1 METEQK
7 APPGAYR
14 NLAVATI
21 GFTLTFWAWDLIAPL
36 APGYKDGLGLSDI
49 QLAVLVAVPVLVGS
63 LGRVPAGALTD
74 RFGARVVFP
83 LVSALT
89 IVPVLLLIP
98 TRDSYGWTLLAAFLL
113 GLGGT
118 TFAIGVPLVNSW
130 FPPHR
135 RGFALGVF
143 GMGTGGVALSGYFTP
158 RIAAHG
164 QNLPF
169 LVVAG
174 ALALFAVAAA
184 LLITDRPGRPTATVP
199 LSTRL
204 RGAGRLRVTWELSAL
219 YAIGFGGVVA
229 FGVYLPTYLKTW
241 YELSPTDAGTKA
253 AGFALVTV
261 VLRPIGGRMSD
272 RFHPALVTAGAL
284 ACVALFAVVQ
294 AFDPPLYPLGT
305 AAMLIMAAG
314 LGAAGG
320 SVFAL
325 VSQVTPQA
333 QVGSVTGIVGAVGGL
348 GGFVPPLLMGAVY
361 SAKDSYSIGF
371 MLLSDLALAG
381 CVYAYARMRTLA
393 RTRAD
398 STPGLLAGTG
408 GRGAPPG

>member
-1 METEQK
+1 METQAET
-7 APPGAYR
+7 PPGAYR
-14 NLAVATI
+14 NLIVATV
-21 GFTLTFWAWDLIAPL
+21 GFALTFWAWDLIAPL
-36 APGYKDGLGLSDI
+36 AAGYKDRLGLSDF
-49 QLAVLVAVPVLVGS
+49 QQSVLVAVPVLVGS

-74 RFGARVVFP
+74 RYGARIVFP
-83 LVSALT
+83 LVTALT
-89 IVPVLLLIP
+89 IVPVLLLVP
-98 TRDSYGWTLLAAFLL
+98 ARDSYGWLLAAGFLL

-130 FPPHR
+130 FPPRR

-143 GMGTGGVALSGYFTP
+143 GTGTGGVALSGYFTP

-164 QNLPF
+164 ENLPF
-169 LVVAG
+169 LVVAA
-174 ALALFAVAAA
+174 ALAVFAVAAA
-184 LLITDRPGRPTATVP
+184 FLITDRPGRPVPIAP

-204 RGAGRLRVTWELSAL
+204 RRAGGLRVTWELSAL

-241 YELSPTDAGTKA
+241 YELSPTGAGTKA

-261 VLRPIGGRMSD
+261 IFRPVGGRLSD
-272 RFHPALVTAGAL
+272 RMHPAVVTAGAL
-284 ACVALFAVVQ
+284 ALVALFAVVQ

-305 AAMLIMAAG
+305 LALLAMAAG

-325 VSQVTPQA
+325 VSQVTPQDR
-333 QVGSVTGIVGAVGGL
+333 VGSVTGIVGAVGGL

-361 SAKDSYSIGF
+361 SAKGSYSIGF

-381 CVYAYARMRTLA
+381 CVYAYGRMRTLE
-393 RTRAD
+393 RTSAAAD
-398 STPGLLAGTG
+398 APGTAAG
-408 GRGAPPG
+408 ASPS